1 MARRED
7 GMKSKNINITI
18 AVVVLLL
25 VGLAAILWVSHRAG
39 EAGRTMAGQGAVSA
53 TNEVAG
59 PLPDMVVE
67 RMADPDYRAALRAL
81 TDERREAVVAAA
93 AVRASMQKLADEAA
107 AQLRD
112 AELPVDPDA
121 VQTRTRQHAQWLP
134 LEADLKAHQAKL
146 DEIQSRTQALISGRM
161 NEQYAARRR
170 TGGSPRPQ
178 GVTVTRAPETLP
190 LATEPI
196 VITNRPGGSMKL
208 PPSLP
213 EPKPVTVTVQPVAKP
228 TP

>member
-1 MARRED
+1 MASNKD
-7 GMKSKNINITI
+7 IMKTQNNRPVIVIL
-18 AVVVLLL
+18 ALLV
-25 VGLAAILWVSHRAG
+25 VGLAVAIFVW
-39 EAGRTMAGQGAVSA
+39 RTGDADTLDDNGATAA
-53 TNEVAG
+53 TNAASK
-59 PLPDMVVE
+59 PFPNMVEE
-67 RMADPDYRAALRAL
+67 RMGDPDYKAALKAL

-170 TGGSPRPQ
+170 TGGAPRPQ

>member
-18 AVVVLLL
+18 AIVVLLL

-39 EAGRTMAGQGAVSA
+39 AANRAPEGQGTVSA
-53 TNEVAG
+53 TNEVSG

-112 AELPVDPDA
+112 AELPVDPEA

-134 LEADLKAHQAKL
+134 LEAELRAHQAKL
-146 DEIQSRTQALISGRM
+146 DEIQTRTQTLISGRM

-213 EPKPVTVTVQPVAKP
+213 ERKPVTVTVQPVAKP